1 MGLSEI
7 ERIQYVSKQKSTICQ
22 EIGVDVLIDHQV
34 EHVLECAKIGVDVL
48 LYDRQARYRW
58 NHHGLL
64 PSDTVNRVTTWKDII
79 HQYFPKPNSPLR
91 HLVYSSAQQQQEDH
105 YLDEDEEDA
114 ILDYDHYCYH
124 QQLDQDGN
132 EIILIEEDDDEDDS
146 QRPGC
151 YGYEVHQMEDWSIVV

>member
-1 MGLSEI
+1 M
-7 ERIQYVSKQKSTICQ
+7 QYVSKQKSTICQ

-34 EHVLECAKIGVDVL
+34 EHVLACAKIGVDVL

-64 PSDTVNRVTTWKDII
+64 SSDTMNRVTTWKDII
-79 HQYFPKPNSPLR
+79 RQYFPKPNSPLR
-91 HLVYSSAQQQQEDH
+91 HLVYSSAQQEDL
-105 YLDEDEEDA
+105 YLDDEEEA
-114 ILDYDHYCYH
+114 ILGYDDFCYH

-132 EIILIEEDDDEDDS
+132 EIILIEEGEDEDDS
-146 QRPGC
+146 QRPGY